1 MIKELSPYLT
11 QIEQRNIVL
20 RPTKT
25 VEKAILSNSLTRL
38 VCSCLHDIECNVS
51 YWSCPECRIFY
62 VNEGICKREFDT
74 IQRNSQEH
82 EQFRFDG
89 PEDARRR
96 KNRYIDVL
104 PHPENR
110 VKLPLDLYNTNDY
123 INADFIPGG
132 KIFPRVPYSY
142 IAASAPVANEG
153 SIDFWLMVWDKECG
167 LILMLTDLIENKTKK
182 ADLYWPRGGD
192 TMTYGSVRVRPEALA
207 MQFPHFSVRRFFLS
221 HANDEKNE
229 REVTHLWFTAW
240 PDSNIPQ
247 NSLFDFIRTYRGYRE
262 LLDTKCPILCHCSAG
277 IGRTGCFIAIDLILD
292 SISSEVCGL
301 EENNHFP
308 SIDIFRVVSKL
319 RTYRMGMV
327 QTLSQYLFI
336 YHFLQSCI
344 QQQLFGVVPCVSNIE
359 RASDLSNTS

>member
-1 MIKELSPYLT
+1 
-11 QIEQRNIVL
+11 
-20 RPTKT
+20 
-25 VEKAILSNSLTRL
+25 
-38 VCSCLHDIECNVS
+38 
-51 YWSCPECRIFY
+51 
-62 VNEGICKREFDT
+62 
-74 IQRNSQEH
+74 
-82 EQFRFDG
+82 
-89 PEDARRR
+89 
-96 KNRYIDVL
+96 
-104 PHPENR
+104 
-110 VKLPLDLYNTNDY
+110 
-123 INADFIPGG
+123 
-132 KIFPRVPYSY
+132 
-142 IAASAPVANEG
+142 
-153 SIDFWLMVWDKECG
+153 
-167 LILMLTDLIENKTKK
+167 
-182 ADLYWPRGGD
+182 
-192 TMTYGSVRVRPEALA
+192 MTYGSVRVRPEALA

-344 QQQLFGVVPCVSNIE
+344 QQQLFGVVPGVSNIE